1 MQTFSFLQ
9 YFYNIILFRWE
20 VQFVAWFFCDE
31 QINSNTYTISGENAH
46 HISKSLRM
54 NIGEELTLCSC
65 YKTEFTCRI
74 SNITQDTVTVDII
87 SQKPCENEPTIKV
100 TLFQALTKGDKM
112 DMIIQKAVELG
123 VTEIVPVLTS
133 RCVSRPDSKSF
144 SKKLVRFRKISQQAA
159 MQSRRGII
167 PKITELMNFAEAVKY
182 SRTLSKSLL
191 FYEGGGESVK
201 SLVNTADTSVG
212 IFIGSEGGFS
222 NEEVS
227 VFKDNGGHTATLGKR
242 ILRAETAPLAALSV
256 IMFQTGNFE

>member
-1 MQTFSFLQ
+1 M
-9 YFYNIILFRWE
+9 
-20 VQFVAWFFCDE
+20 AWFFCDE
-31 QINSNTYTISGENAH
+31 QINSNTYTFSGEDAH

-54 NIGEELTLCSC
+54 SIGEELTLCSC
-65 YKTEFTCRI
+65 YKTEFVCKI
-74 SNITQDTVTVDII
+74 SDINQDTVTVDVI
-87 SQKPCENEPTIKV
+87 SQKPCENVPTIKV
-100 TLFQALTKGDKM
+100 TLFQSLCKGDKM

-144 SKKLVRFRKISQQAA
+144 SKKLVRFQKIAQQAA

-167 PKITELMNFAEAVKY
+167 PKITELMSFEQAIKY
-182 SRTLSKSLL
+182 SQTLSKNLL
-191 FYEGGGESVK
+191 FYEGGGDSVK
-201 SLVNTADTSVG
+201 SLLNTFDTSIG

-227 VFKDNGGHTATLGKR
+227 TFKDNGGYTATLGKR